1 MLSQQF
7 PHDPAAASSRHRNL
21 TAPDLPW
28 AVNKEQHAAAV
39 KRCEAMRATGTTCCL
54 PSGVAPCHFEKALG
68 EPGTLKASEYLLLA
82 GPIGKYILEG
92 CFHEEQQHVIFEYLD
107 LLGILWQKSISLD
120 QLQYVESAM
129 PRLLTDLERLLP
141 AYELDMNRHMMLH
154 VVEAIRL
161 YGPGWTYSMF
171 GYERLWLRL
180 KKWMTQTTYP
190 EATMF
195 NAFQT
200 FKAVCLAI
208 PQLAAQVHGDDVDD
222 VHGGKANTPFYHAPH
237 TFDRQTF
244 ALKLPSFLQTTEDVP
259 ITLYDSQGPQLF
271 GAEMDMPD
279 EHQWQAEFHLFYC
292 NFPNLCRACACLNP
306 ATCPC
311 PDYCQLWRDFLAA
324 TQQQQP
330 VKRDIPEAL
339 GQWHQWAMVQHAAGR
354 LDEHQVSVCSGP
366 VCYARVFDRASIN
379 HITFAATRVEGS
391 KKARDSVVLT
401 ERDGELWAGRVRAFL
416 SHASPGCDPDPDE
429 EASIAGVCWYAPVSR
444 RHETVLSGLKCPVF
458 KQSSITHYRKEERGQ
473 MWPVAKL
480 APCKLLAVPHKSG
493 SNHLVI
499 LSRFSDFLKLV
510 PAE

>member
-1 MLSQQF
+1 M
-7 PHDPAAASSRHRNL
+7 
-21 TAPDLPW
+21 
-28 AVNKEQHAAAV
+28 
-39 KRCEAMRATGTTCCL
+39 
-54 PSGVAPCHFEKALG
+54 
-68 EPGTLKASEYLLLA
+68 
-82 GPIGKYILEG
+82 
-92 CFHEEQQHVIFEYLD
+92 
-107 LLGILWQKSISLD
+107 
-120 QLQYVESAM
+120 
-129 PRLLTDLERLLP
+129 
-141 AYELDMNRHMMLH
+141 
-154 VVEAIRL
+154 
-161 YGPGWTYSMF
+161 
-171 GYERLWLRL
+171 
-180 KKWMTQTTYP
+180 
-190 EATMF
+190 
-195 NAFQT
+195 
-200 FKAVCLAI
+200 
-208 PQLAAQVHGDDVDD
+208 
-222 VHGGKANTPFYHAPH
+222 
-237 TFDRQTF
+237 
-244 ALKLPSFLQTTEDVP
+244 FLQTTEDVP

-330 VKRDIPEAL
+330 VKRNIPEAL

-379 HITFAATRVEGS
+379 HITFAATCVEGS

-429 EASIAGVCWYAPVSR
+429 EASIADVCWYAPVSR

-473 MWPVAKL
+473 MSPVAKL

-499 LSRFSDFLKLV
+499 LGRFSDFLDLV